1 MVLPAPKESHDHMY
15 RAFLKTTIFIT
26 LSMAMLAL
34 HSTPA
39 QAQTTVTLPDTSQT
53 TLLTATVS
61 EQARIV
67 VPASVS
73 FNVTNIA
80 SSTAASASAVTVDR
94 IVLATATKQFKV
106 SIQAAAASFTPPV
119 VGAVTWSAG
128 DVSWNA
134 ASWTRA
140 TGAAG
145 TLSSASFTQIATCD
159 PGVADC
165 STTAL
170 VFTLGPKTTVLRSG
184 AHTLIVTWKFESIG
198 S

>member
-1 MVLPAPKESHDHMY
+1 MKP
-15 RAFLKTTIFIT
+15 TIFIT
-26 LSMAMLAL
+26 LSLGMLAL
-34 HSTPA
+34 HATPA
-39 QAQTTVTLPDTSQT
+39 QAQTMVTLPDTSQT

-61 EQARIV
+61 EQARII

-80 SSTAASASAVTVDR
+80 NSTVASAATVTIDR

-106 SIQAAAASFTPPV
+106 SIQAAAAAFTPPV
-119 VGAVTWSAG
+119 VGATTWSAS

-145 TLSSASFTQIATCD
+145 TLSAVSFTQVATCD

-170 VFTLGPKTTVLRSG
+170 VFSLGAKTTVQRSG